1 MNPSLA
7 THVFPNSLSSS
18 LLSRRRWELFHGH
31 NSEGAEWEAHSTN
44 PREPD
49 ALSFEYVRYGMKALD
64 KSSAS
69 KLAAASKAIADLED
83 ALQSELLEQ
92 RMPAPGVVSKP
103 ASPVD
108 DGSSKPMDVDESSA
122 PTTLGTEND
131 DAKPLP
137 STDPSSIV
145 SKARL
150 DVSEETV
157 EQLCLAAY
165 LLSPASS
172 GLYDE
177 LLALV
182 HMGVLEISS
191 STGIPLVA
199 EDWASKIDFV
209 VLEDMDGAWGTEA
222 DPDGR
227 FCIHPDMRDAL
238 EEEWV
243 KTSNGGWALASDPE
257 DVIFDPDV
265 LEEWRQFFQGQLEEK
280 ANISEGIG
288 RFGL

>member
-1 MNPSLA
+1 ME
-7 THVFPNSLSSS
+7 V
-18 LLSRRRWELFHGH
+18 
-31 NSEGAEWEAHSTN
+31 
-44 PREPD
+44 
-49 ALSFEYVRYGMKALD
+49 MD
-64 KSSAS
+64 KSSAA
-69 KLAAASKAIADLED
+69 KLSAASKAIAELED
-83 ALQSELLEQ
+83 ALQSELLRQ
-92 RMPAPGVVSKP
+92 RMPATPK
-103 ASPVD
+103 PVD
-108 DGSSKPMDVDESSA
+108 VVVQVQEEASSTSTKPMEIEEDSLKTDGAKDPKCPSPDSKKDSST
-122 PTTLGTEND
+122 PTT
-131 DAKPLP
+131 
-137 STDPSSIV
+137 S

-182 HMGVLEISS
+182 QMGVLEISS
-191 STGIPLVA
+191 KGIPLAA
-199 EDWASKIDFV
+199 EDWASKVDCV
-209 VLEDMDGAWGTEA
+209 VLEDMDAAWGTDV

-227 FCIHPDMRDAL
+227 YCIHQEMREAL
-238 EEEWV
+238 EDEWV
-243 KTSNGGWALASDPE
+243 KTSNGGWALAIDPE
-257 DVIFDPDV
+257 DIIFDPEV